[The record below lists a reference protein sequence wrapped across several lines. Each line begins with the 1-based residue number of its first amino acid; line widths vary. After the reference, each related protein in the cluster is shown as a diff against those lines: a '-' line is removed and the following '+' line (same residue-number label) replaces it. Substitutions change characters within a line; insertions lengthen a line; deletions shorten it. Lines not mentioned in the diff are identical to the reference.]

1 VDSKIDHHR
10 FSVARQL
17 PAMQIVLDESDQSSG
32 IVVLVID
39 EKASRGRVEVHMT
52 DQRPG
57 AQLVHHGVQTPD
69 TVAVYQL
76 NDGPHGISSKR
87 QDSKPWT

>member
-10 FSVARQL
+10 FSVAT
-17 PAMQIVLDESDQSSG
+17 QIVLDESDQSSG

-39 EKASRGRVEVHMT
+39 DKASRGRVEVHMT

-57 AQLVHHGVQTPD
+57 AQLVHQAFKHQT
-69 TVAVYQL
+69 QL
-76 NDGPHGISSKR
+76 LFTS
-87 QDSKPWT
+87 